1 MSLWLPALGNID
13 SPVTRVRD
21 GTPSEAHMTGTSR
34 AIPAIDPMALD
45 LPFSPESAGVARQ
58 HLVEWMHDLGA
69 GDETSEDARLV
80 VSELVGNAVRHARPL
95 ADGTMHVAWKSRDYG
110 IDIAVSDGGAL
121 TTPERVEAGVS
132 DLAGRGLSI
141 VETLAARWWVESTR
155 SRTTVHA
162 LLALA

>member
-1 MSLWLPALGNID
+1 
-13 SPVTRVRD
+13 
-21 GTPSEAHMTGTSR
+21 MTGPQR
-34 AIPAIDPMALD
+34 EIAAIDPMALD
-45 LPFSPESAGVARQ
+45 LPFHPESASIARRQLVDWMRTLGVR
-58 HLVEWMHDLGA
+58 
-69 GDETSEDARLV
+69 DETRDDARLV

-95 ADGTMHVAWKSRDYG
+95 ADGTMRVTWTTTDS
-110 IDIAVSDGGAL
+110 IVDISVTDGGAL

-162 LLALA
+162 VLGLS

>member
-1 MSLWLPALGNID
+1 MA
-13 SPVTRVRD
+13 
-21 GTPSEAHMTGTSR
+21 GTGREIST
-34 AIPAIDPMALD
+34 IDPMALD
-45 LPFSPESAGVARQ
+45 LPFSPESAGVAREQ
-58 HLVEWMHDLGA
+58 LVEWMRHLGA
-69 GDETSEDARLV
+69 ADETSDDARLV

-95 ADGTMHVAWKSRDYG
+95 ADGTMRVCWKSRDTS
-110 IDIAVSDGGAL
+110 IDIAVTDGGAL

>member
-1 MSLWLPALGNID
+1 
-13 SPVTRVRD
+13 
-21 GTPSEAHMTGTSR
+21 MTGTNR
-34 AIPAIDPMALD
+34 EITETVPMALD
-45 LPFSPESAGVARQ
+45 LPFSPESASVARQ
-58 HLVEWMHDLGA
+58 ELVEWMSTLGA
-69 GDETSEDARLV
+69 GDEHRDDARLV

-95 ADGTMHVAWKSRDYG
+95 ADGTMRVAWATIDSAV
-110 IDIAVSDGGAL
+110 DIAVTDGGAL